1 MEYELDDYQ
10 KRLLKQMY
18 ASYEDWLKK
27 NNRMKKNSVL
37 NSIIRSTQ
45 ANRSK
50 LFRETVEKYIDR
62 GTATYLIDLGLIRE
76 SDNRGS
82 YAFTMNGLFFT
93 ETVLLENDNFFV
105 ETDKDF
111 FNVFKRISI
120 SNREKILLMTMV
132 ALRTFS
138 EKAAIDMKE
147 SKGVQDEWWVI
158 LKKISNMLVEEKVID
173 EKTSLSNYTSSKIE
187 HPASDVIRH
196 SENLPPATKNIFI
209 KPGNNVYY
217 LSLIENDRIKTNLL
231 ADILELIFEDKC
243 DIRTIEYFSSEMRS
257 FPRIHGIAV
266 QSSMEENFFSSAY
279 DDEISQAFEFL
290 KIRMLSKDDESQ

>member
-93 ETVLLENDNFFV
+93 ETVLLKNDNFFI

-120 SNREKILLMTMV
+120 SNREKIILMTMV

-138 EKAAIDMKE
+138 ENSAIDMKE
-147 SKGVQDEWWVI
+147 SKGVQNEWWAI
-158 LKKISNMLVEEKVID
+158 LKKISNMMVEEKVID
-173 EKTSLSNYTSSKIE
+173 VKTSLKSS
-187 HPASDVIRH
+187 
-196 SENLPPATKNIFI
+196 TF
-209 KPGNNVYY
+209 
-217 LSLIENDRIKTNLL
+217 TN
-231 ADILELIFEDKC
+231 F
-243 DIRTIEYFSSEMRS
+243 
-257 FPRIHGIAV
+257 
-266 QSSMEENFFSSAY
+266 
-279 DDEISQAFEFL
+279 
-290 KIRMLSKDDESQ
+290 